1 MTDFTTNDMVITLVI
16 IAVCVMLYYLPK
28 TDWWRKHICDVFP
41 HEDPCFM
48 CNLANCEGCVV
59 KEVKSAYIQKQ
70 EYGKVVATATLTFKE
85 DFVVAQSP
93 AGGDE
98 RWELPNF
105 VGCYKTEVKAW
116 ADKATAVEPRFATFS

>member
-1 MTDFTTNDMVITLVI
+1 MEMTITQI
-16 IAVCVMLYYLPK
+16 IVAGIVLCVCAVLMLLKYSSKP
-28 TDWWRKHICDVFP
+28 FP
-41 HEDPCFM
+41 YEDPCFM
-48 CNLANCEGCVV
+48 CNEGSCVGCLI
-59 KEVKSAYIQKQ
+59 KEVNSCYVVKQ

-85 DFVVAQSP
+85 DFVVAQAP

-98 RWELPNF
+98 AWELPNF